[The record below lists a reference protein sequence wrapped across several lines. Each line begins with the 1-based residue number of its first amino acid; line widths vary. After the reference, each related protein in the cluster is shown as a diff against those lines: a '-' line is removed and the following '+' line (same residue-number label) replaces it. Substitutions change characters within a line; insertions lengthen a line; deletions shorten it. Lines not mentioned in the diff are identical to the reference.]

1 MRMDFWL
8 FASSMRWIISRAS
21 CSSTT
26 SRNSSVSSSDGAWKK
41 SASSV
46 PRAATVL
53 RRTAWRRP
61 AQGRPALPDRL
72 SRALNT
78 GQRSLRLGFA
88 GTPQFSVAA
97 LDALA
102 RSRHRVV
109 AVLTQPDRPAGRGRT
124 LHLSAVKQR
133 AIDLGLDVLQP
144 VSLRTPE
151 AAAALDRLELDALV
165 VVAYGLILPA
175 AV

>member
-78 GQRSLRLGFA
+78 AQRSLRLGFA

-109 AVLTQPDRPAGRGRT
+109 AVLTQPDRPAGRGPT
-124 LHLSAVKQR
+124 LHVSAVKQR
-133 AIDLGLDVLQP
+133 AVDLALDVFQP
-144 VSLRTPE
+144 ASFKHPD
-151 AAAALDRLELDALV
+151 AAAALARLELDALGV
-165 VVAYGLILPA
+165 GGYEWSLPA
-175 AV
+175 A